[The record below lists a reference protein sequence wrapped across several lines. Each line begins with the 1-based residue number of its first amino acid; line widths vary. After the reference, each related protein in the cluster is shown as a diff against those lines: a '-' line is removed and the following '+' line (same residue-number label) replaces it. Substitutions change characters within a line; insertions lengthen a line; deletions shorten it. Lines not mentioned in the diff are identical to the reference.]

1 MNFLERKV
9 FSLESNGVYGKL
21 IVNRAIYHNL
31 SSASFSLLHV
41 VFPFLCLYWDRYFQG
56 LCPEPGQS
64 FVQPDIV
71 VKLYVT
77 MRLRQCCYL
86 LGTSALLQSISDELE
101 TLCRKKGSVGSSSLV
116 LFPFRSSCEIELTRL
131 SWSLTSGQLR
141 DSAAGF
147 CKKIGFLVYQVQSGG
162 SVFWLAMHFSICLKF
177 CINTTK

>member
-1 MNFLERKV
+1 M
-9 FSLESNGVYGKL
+9 
-21 IVNRAIYHNL
+21 NRAIYHNL

-41 VFPFLCLYWDRYFQG
+41 VFPFLCLYWYRYFQG